1 MRLKDI
7 FGLQGLSDLGAR
19 GGADMRATLL
29 RVLTD
34 LYVHRLSHTPAEERQ
49 YTELALRLLEAAD
62 LATRV
67 DVARRFAR
75 YPSPPLRVL
84 ERLADDLPE
93 VVAELRTHPLLQ
105 PRAVPTEPLVPNTTT
120 VPPADASIAGRNEG
134 IAETRRPIDRA
145 IAAELSDQF
154 FTATAEERRLILLNL
169 PVVAPVAAGHTDISH
184 DPALGQRL
192 EAAAL
197 TGNRDGF
204 AAELARAL
212 RIPREQARR
221 IARDD
226 LGEPVIVAAKMLR
239 MPREV
244 LYRVLMFLN
253 PAVGHSVERVHA
265 LAALYDEISAPAA
278 AGMLSVWQALQ
289 PPERQ
294 SGKHQP
300 LAYDDETRRRAR
312 PSMTTKRRSAL
323 DRLTERRNVS

>member
-7 FGLQGLSDLGAR
+7 FGLQGLSELGAR

-34 LYVHRLSHTPAEERQ
+34 LYVHRLSHTPAEQRQ

-62 LATRV
+62 RTTRIV
-67 DVARRFAR
+67 VARRFAH

-84 ERLADDLPE
+84 QRLADDVPE
-93 VVAELRTHPLLQ
+93 VAAELRMHPLLQ
-105 PRAVPTEPLVPNTTT
+105 PPAVPADPLVSDTATA
-120 VPPADASIAGRNEG
+120 PPAGNNL
-134 IAETRRPIDRA
+134 AERGERIMETGHPIDRT
-145 IAAELSDQF
+145 IAVELNDQF
-154 FTATAEERRLILLNL
+154 FAATSEERRLILLNL
-169 PVVAPVAAGHTDISH
+169 PVVAPVADYGDVSH
-184 DPALGQRL
+184 DPALEQRL
-192 EAAAL
+192 QAAAL
-197 TGNRDGF
+197 TGNREDF
-204 AAELARAL
+204 ASQLAPAL

-221 IARDD
+221 ITRDG
-226 LGEPVIVAAKMLR
+226 LGEPVIVAAKTLR

-265 LAALYDEISAPAA
+265 LAALYDEISEPAA

-289 PPERQ
+289 PRARL

-300 LAYDDETRRRAR
+300 LGYDDETRRYAR
-312 PSMTTKRRSAL
+312 PSTTTTRRTSAL
-323 DRLTERRNVS
+323 TRFTQRRNAS

>member
-1 MRLKDI
+1 MRP
-7 FGLQGLSDLGAR
+7 
-19 GGADMRATLL
+19 TLL

-62 LATRV
+62 IPTRV
-67 DVARRFAR
+67 VVARRFAR

-84 ERLADDLPE
+84 QRLSDDLPE

-105 PRAVPTEPLVPNTTT
+105 PRVAPSEPVAPKPIT
-120 VPPADASIAGRNEG
+120 VSPADVNLVGHSERN
-134 IAETRRPIDRA
+134 AETRRPIDRN
-145 IAAELSDQF
+145 IAAELNHQF
-154 FTATAEERRLILLNL
+154 FAATAEERRLILLNL
-169 PVVAPVAAGHTDISH
+169 PVVAPVAARHNDICR
-184 DPALGQRL
+184 DAALGQRL

-197 TGNRDGF
+197 TGNRDDF
-204 AAELARAL
+204 AVELARAL

-226 LGEPVIVAAKMLR
+226 LGEPVVVAAKMLG

-278 AGMLSVWQALQ
+278 TGMLSIWQALQ

-294 SGKHQP
+294 SGKYQP

-312 PSMTTKRRSAL
+312 PATTTKRASAL
-323 DRLTERRNVS
+323 GRVTERRNVS

>member
-19 GGADMRATLL
+19 GGADMRPTLL

-34 LYVHRLSHTPAEERQ
+34 LYVHRLNHTPAEERQ

-62 LATRV
+62 PPTRIA
-67 DVARRFAR
+67 VARRFAR

-84 ERLADDLPE
+84 QRLSDDLPA

-105 PRAVPTEPLVPNTTT
+105 PRVAPTEPVVPKPAGAP
-120 VPPADASIAGRNEG
+120 PPAMNIVGQSEQN
-134 IAETRRPIDRA
+134 AETRRPIDRT
-145 IAAELSDQF
+145 IAAELNDQF
-154 FTATAEERRLILLNL
+154 FAATAEERRLILLNL
-169 PVVAPVAAGHTDISH
+169 PVVAPVAAGHNDISH
-184 DPALGQRL
+184 DPPLGQQL

-197 TGNRDGF
+197 TGSRDDF
-204 AAELARAL
+204 AVELARAL

-226 LGEPVIVAAKMLR
+226 LGEPVVVAAKMLG

-253 PAVGHSVERVHA
+253 PAAGHSVEHVHT

-278 AGMLSVWQALQ
+278 TAMLSIWQALQ

-294 SGKHQP
+294 SGKYRP
-300 LAYDDETRRRAR
+300 SSYDDETRRRA
-312 PSMTTKRRSAL
+312 PPATTRRAPAL
-323 DRLTERRNVS
+323 GQLTERRN